1 MNWQASSNSIA
12 PWAAAGSDRV
22 ILRGLTEPL
31 PGFGVY
37 TGMDSFVRDIRH
49 SLRLFWQNRGFT
61 GTAVAALA
69 IGIGLNTAIFSI
81 VNAVLLKPPPFP
93 QAGRIVLLISTSPQG
108 SGPAASP
115 AKFAHWRQQSTVL
128 EDVAAFRGGV
138 INWTGGDLPLQLR
151 SGQVSAAYFRLFGAP
166 VLLGR
171 TFSAEEDKPNAGHVA
186 VISE

>member
-1 MNWQASSNSIA
+1 
-12 PWAAAGSDRV
+12 
-22 ILRGLTEPL
+22 
-31 PGFGVY
+31 
-37 TGMDSFVRDIRH
+37 MDSFVRDIRH

-61 GTAVAALA
+61 ATAVAALA

-81 VNAVLLKPPPFP
+81 VSAVLLKPPPFP
-93 QAGRIVLLISTSPQG
+93 QADRIVLLMNTSPQG

-115 AKFAHWRQQSTVL
+115 AKFAHWQQQSTVL

-166 VLLGR
+166 VVLGR

-186 VISE
+186 VISEG